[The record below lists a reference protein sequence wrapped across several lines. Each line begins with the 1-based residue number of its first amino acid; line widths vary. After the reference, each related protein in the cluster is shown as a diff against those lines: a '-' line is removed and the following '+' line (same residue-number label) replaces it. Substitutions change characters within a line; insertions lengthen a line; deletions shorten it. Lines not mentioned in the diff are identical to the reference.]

1 MLAVAQEQTRYPPN
15 YLQESWVSHYTPDRF
30 QWVHLV
36 SAVRCTGQPLDV
48 ELLRRSFQWL
58 VNRHAILRATV
69 VRDDQDKVW
78 LTTAEHVQVALHQI
92 QLEGRGL
99 QEAVDGFTLQ
109 PFDLALGPLFRVGV
123 GRLDEQQ
130 HVCVMV
136 IHHAITDG
144 WSFGVIWSEVLR
156 HYKQQAD
163 GQARPDAPAVQ
174 FTDAML
180 ARREWLSSAA
190 AERARGY
197 WRQRFA
203 GCHDPVVLPGERRS
217 PVPEAR
223 LPPIAG
229 SLTFEESTRLV
240 EAARSAGVSISSAVL
255 AAYALLMAQWGGS
268 AEVVTWVCHT
278 GRRRR
283 EAMRTIGCYFDMW
296 LLRVRIE
303 AEMSLI
309 DAMRAVHS
317 AAVEA
322 LPVLDL
328 PGTDIGAALAEA
340 LGGYPK
346 QSTVFNFLPLAPAA
360 GADRTRVSDD
370 STLRVEPLILAPRGR
385 YVPASGGVALF
396 VTPRWDQST
405 LHWEIL
411 FDAAVFEDAEVER
424 ASRRFAALLRQMAE
438 AGPNVAVGCEI
449 CAPSSEP

>member
-15 YLQESWVSHYTPDRF
+15 YLQESWVSSYTPDRF

-36 SAVRCTGQPLDV
+36 SAIRCMGRIDV

-69 VRDDQDKVW
+69 VRDDQDKLW
-78 LTTAEHVQVALHQI
+78 LTTAEHVQVTLHQI
-92 QLEGRGL
+92 QLEGRDL

-109 PFDLALGPLFRVGV
+109 PFDLTLGPLFRAGV

-156 HYKQQAD
+156 HYKQQAA
-163 GQARPDAPAVQ
+163 GHARPDAPAVQ

-217 PVPEAR
+217 AVPEAR

-229 SLTFEESTRLV
+229 SLTPGESTRLV
-240 EAARSAGVSISSAVL
+240 ELARSAGVSVSSAVL
-255 AAYALLMAQWGGS
+255 AAYALLMAQWGGGE
-268 AEVVTWVCHT
+268 EVVTWVCHT
-278 GRRRR
+278 GRRRK
-283 EAMRTIGCYFDMW
+283 EAMRAVGCYFDMW

-303 AEMSLI
+303 AGMSLI
-309 DAMRAVHS
+309 DSMRTVHS
-317 AAVEA
+317 ATVEA

-328 PGTDIGAALAEA
+328 PGMEIGAALNEA
-340 LGGYPK
+340 VGGIPK

-360 GADRTRVSDD
+360 SADRTTASD
-370 STLRVEPLILAPRGR
+370 SSPLRVEPLVLAPRGR

-396 VTPRWDQST
+396 VTPRWDRSS
-405 LHWEIL
+405 LHWEML
-411 FDAAVFEDAEVER
+411 FDAAVFEDAEVEQ
-424 ASRRFAALLRQMAE
+424 ASRRFARILRQMAE
-438 AGPNVAVGCEI
+438 AGVNATTGRGK
-449 CAPSSEP
+449 CAPSGTP